1 MNATPNQVY
10 GASRQREI
18 SDALHAQLL
27 WHHTELTRAT
37 RALQMVANRTVFGT
51 SWREQECLGNI
62 KCRQRFRYPGRHE
75 QACSNDTLRFRT
87 LVDLRCQH
95 PCEAAF
101 FHRIESCFQPL
112 YPLLN
117 FARDKGFGVLVER
130 RGFFA
135 SELEHLFWRSWHPT
149 SVLLKYDDRSRHGMA
164 WNKCWKSPVR
174 HNRTADLCF
183 NVEQGAVL
191 VMASRKGAKR
201 QVVPPAD
208 PTAGAL
214 RQAVPPAVPTVTSL
228 MMQSDLVKLGIY
240 QPSRRASDIPIV
252 VVIQRQGGSRTFLNF
267 SSILLQLS
275 RDIQPATVIVYSG
288 DESLKETIRLYASAS
303 VIVGYHGAAFAN
315 VLFSKPRT
323 LAIEIFTR
331 PCGSKYLGFNYRM
344 ANGSGLQW
352 RTLFVG
358 TPYANAQSPTPLDVH
373 GMSVCKP
380 AFVSLKAEDIH
391 TVGRCI
397 REELGIEEPI
407 LEIEEQ

>member
-1 MNATPNQVY
+1 MPHVRCRWLKTERFSAPR
-10 GASRQREI
+10 GASK
-18 SDALHAQLL
+18 SA
-27 WHHTELTRAT
+27 WAT
-37 RALQMVANRTVFGT
+37 SNAVRDSAILVGT
-51 SWREQECLGNI
+51 SRRAQTTLFDSVRLSTCDASI
-62 KCRQRFRYPGRHE
+62 RAKQRSSTASSLASSLSIRYS
-75 QACSNDTLRFRT
+75 A
-87 LVDLRCQH
+87 
-95 PCEAAF
+95 
-101 FHRIESCFQPL
+101 
-112 YPLLN
+112 

-191 VMASRKGAKR
+191 VMANRKGAKR

-214 RQAVPPAVPTVTSL
+214 RQAVPPAVPTAMSL
-228 MMQSDLVKLGIY
+228 MVQSDLVKLGLY

-267 SSILLQLS
+267 SSILPQLS
-275 RDIQPATVIVYSG
+275 RDIQPATVITYSG

-303 VIVGYHGAAFAN
+303 VVVGYHGAAFAN

-344 ANGSGLQW
+344 ANRSGLQW

-358 TPYANAQSPTPLDVH
+358 TPYANAQTPTPLHDR
-373 GMSVCKP
+373 GMSMCKP
-380 AFVSLKAEDIH
+380 AFVSLTAEDIH

-397 REELGIEEPI
+397 REELSTS
-407 LEIEEQ
+407 L